1 VLGKRR
7 KRLRSSYMSLMG
19 QRFSRILR
27 PKDEGAVFYE
37 LVSRGT
43 SEQDFSNK
51 VKADKETLRRKKSF
65 DGKAATDCVLS

>member
-1 VLGKRR
+1 MPDANVLIEVC
-7 KRLRSSYMSLMG
+7 SLYGSRMKMG

-51 VKADKETLRRKKSF
+51 RRQFLIAKGYDFQSMEI
-65 DGKAATDCVLS
+65 